1 MSLSRPTAT
10 IVLDG
15 QKLTSAEA
23 GLVSL
28 RLDLGFNTH
37 DRVQLTLW
45 PSSKLSSAGP
55 GSELGISLSTESD
68 GGGGLLDAVPALPG
82 MGGGDDGTIWTG
94 IVQSVQSSAAQLSIT
109 GLASTAQLSDTRR
122 SATWSDQTVADI
134 VRDLAGDLESEIE
147 ADLILPNF
155 SVDNSRPVWSY
166 LYELAQL
173 AGAELSCSPQG
184 GVRFILASKESAV
197 VELRYGADLIEWNL
211 SRDKAM
217 KPVGASEHGAASSA
231 GNDKWHWL
239 AHDPVGSNGES
250 MLLPASF
257 QTRTAAET
265 FTDAANARAERA
277 SMRGQLWI
285 TGRESLRPG
294 SKVELKKLP
303 DGGDCTLR
311 VRAVTH
317 QLDVDNG
324 FLTALAVEGAE
335 SSSGGPF

>member
-15 QKLTSAEA
+15 QSLTSAEA

-37 DRVQLTLW
+37 DRVHLSLW
-45 PSSKLSSAGP
+45 PNSKLSSANP
-55 GSELGISLSTESD
+55 GSELSISLSTEASAGPSLLD
-68 GGGGLLDAVPALPG
+68 SVPGLGGGGD
-82 MGGGDDGTIWTG
+82 DDGTIWTG
-94 IVQSVQSSAAQLSIT
+94 IVQSVQSGAAELSIT
-109 GLASTAQLSDTRR
+109 GLASTSLLSDTRR

-134 VRDLAGDLESEIE
+134 VKDLAGELESEIE
-147 ADLILPNF
+147 ADLTLPNF
-155 SVDNSRPVWSY
+155 SVDNSRTVWSY

-173 AGAELSCSPQG
+173 SGAELSCSAQG
-184 GVRFILASKESAV
+184 GVRFILASKDSSV
-197 VELRYGADLIEWNL
+197 VELHYGADLIEWNL

-217 KPVGASEHGAASSA
+217 TPVGASEHAAASSA

-239 AHDPVGSNGES
+239 AHDPVGSNADS

-265 FTDAANARAERA
+265 FTDAAKARAERS
-277 SMRGQLWI
+277 SMRGLVWV
-285 TGRESLRPG
+285 TGREKLRPG
-294 SKVELKKLP
+294 SQVELKQLP
-303 DGGDCTLR
+303 DGSDCLLR

-317 QLDVDNG
+317 QLDVNSG
-324 FLTALAVEGAE
+324 FVTALAVEGTAG
-335 SSSGGPF
+335 SPGGLF